1 MPRKRKLPP
10 RRKRMKRAARLASAR
25 HWLPTYE
32 GKNIVRG
39 YARWFGV
46 GLECAL
52 NEVQLLGVAVDPD
65 YVQRLRET
73 MRQRV
78 RSKPHK
84 EPTAKEPTAPDVPD
98 GYGSEWDDE
107 FAYLAGFTSSG
118 APYGITWEEEG
129 RLATAEF
136 MEACDGDDDGDDP
149 IPF

>member
-1 MPRKRKLPP
+1 MPRKKKPLPP
-10 RRKRMKRAARLASAR
+10 KRKRMKRAARLQSAR

-52 NEVQLLGVAVDPD
+52 KEVQLLGVAVDPD
-65 YVQRLRET
+65 YVQQLRET
-73 MRQRV
+73 MRQRA
-78 RSKPHK
+78 RSKPLK
-84 EPTAKEPTAPDVPD
+84 EPTVPGVPD

-107 FAYLAGFTSSG
+107 FACIAGYTSGG
-118 APYGITWEEEG
+118 APYGITWEEEEG
-129 RLATAEF
+129 RLATVELRD
-136 MEACDGDDDGDDP
+136 ACDDDGDDP